1 MVLAALRHALV
12 TLSADLKEDLP
23 NPGLGLP
30 PDIVDRRTAARLL
43 AAGNQRGSR
52 WPLYRFG
59 LTALEE
65 DKPMI
70 RVLAAAAAFVAVLGS
85 GDPVTATGDRSVTAR
100 EWYEQARE
108 LTRTKQRQQAA
119 DAFDRSVALDPERA
133 LVWANR
139 GTNLLNMGR
148 YEAALES
155 YERALAL
162 DPSDPYIHCSRA
174 TVYNRT
180 AQPDRA
186 LESSQEAIAADPG
199 HIGALFN
206 MATALRKLGRDDEA
220 DSVLERAYEMKR
232 KQVD

>member
-1 MVLAALRHALV
+1 
-12 TLSADLKEDLP
+12 
-23 NPGLGLP
+23 
-30 PDIVDRRTAARLL
+30 
-43 AAGNQRGSR
+43 
-52 WPLYRFG
+52 
-59 LTALEE
+59 
-65 DKPMI
+65 MI
-70 RVLAAAAAFVAVLGS
+70 RAFAVAAACVVVLGS
-85 GDPVTATGDRSVTAR
+85 GDPVPVKDDQPATAR
-100 EWYEQARE
+100 EWYERAKE

-162 DPSDPYIHCSRA
+162 DPGDPYIHCSRA

-186 LESSQEAIAADPG
+186 LASSREAIAVDPDYV
-199 HIGALFN
+199 GALFN

-220 DSVLERAYEMKR
+220 DSVLERAYGTTVAPTRRVAEGTSAPLILISESR
-232 KQVD
+232 WPESTRRGLSV